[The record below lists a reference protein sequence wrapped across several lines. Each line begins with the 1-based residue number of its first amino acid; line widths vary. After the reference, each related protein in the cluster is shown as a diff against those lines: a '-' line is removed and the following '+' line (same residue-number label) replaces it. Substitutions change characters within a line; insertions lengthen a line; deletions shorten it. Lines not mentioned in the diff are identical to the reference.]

1 MTYDKLGTG
10 EAPFAPFGF
19 NECVYTKQNT
29 AVLVRSASGPF
40 VSPTQLFAEVDSD
53 RVASGWALRLQS
65 TTVVFDASLP
75 LVTTVRFT
83 GECSRP
89 YVENVTQG
97 KQFFVRQE
105 LSAGQELT
113 IDMNRHRV
121 TIDDELAFGYTGR
134 WFDVKPGD
142 VLKAGAAGIGPG
154 FTAEIDVATVG
165 GLITKSVFGVGA
177 SEHRALGR
185 PQVDVARTGMAEKI
199 SAGSAGRNGV
209 GAGKSPRVASGT
221 ATKKRDYS

>member
-29 AVLVRSASGPF
+29 GVLVRSVSGPF

-53 RVASGWALRLQS
+53 RIASGWALRLQS
-65 TTVVFDASLP
+65 TTIEFDASLP
-75 LVTTVRFT
+75 LTTVVRFT

-89 YVENVTQG
+89 YVRNESSG
-97 KQFFVRQE
+97 KEFFVRQE
-105 LSAGQELT
+105 LAVGEELV

-121 TIDDELAFGYTGR
+121 TIDGELAFGYTGR
-134 WFDVKPGD
+134 WFDVLPGD

-154 FTAEIDVATVG
+154 FTAEVDVLSVG
-165 GLITKSVFGVGA
+165 GLITKPAFGMGA
-177 SEHRALGR
+177 SERKALGR
-185 PQVDVARTGMAEKI
+185 PQLTVARTGTAAKVN
-199 SAGSAGRNGV
+199 AGSAGRNGV

-221 ATKKRDYS
+221 AEKKRDYS